1 MDAALRL
8 PPDSRLLAFPSP
20 SPRLPLDRLSPNC
33 LLARGAFT
41 LTYSHSSPTS
51 PPALWRYVRL
61 NSSIK
66 QQKKDAPHN
75 HNR

>member
-33 LLARGAFT
+33 LLARGAFHVD
-41 LTYSHSSPTS
+41 LLALESHEPSRAM
-51 PPALWRYVRL
+51 ALCAA
-61 NSSIK
+61 
-66 QQKKDAPHN
+66 QQLHQTTEERCAP
-75 HNR
+75 